1 LTVQS
6 SSKKFIPGRVL
17 RKTNGSPPAMG
28 FARGPRLWLDAA
40 IHGAFG
46 TSTTVMFSAIPSLDD
61 GLSSQRP
68 QLTLGAK
75 IRAINWGLV
84 LLVCA
89 ITGIGIALLYSA
101 AGGQWEPW
109 AKSQLIRF
117 VPGFVL
123 MLLIALIDVRLWLR
137 FAYPIYACVLALLI
151 VVEAMGHIGMGA
163 QRWINFGPF
172 VLQPSEL
179 MKPAVTLALARYF
192 HGLTLDQIGK
202 PLLLIPP
209 MLMVFLPVGLVLLQP
224 NLGTSL
230 LLTMCGAAIFFAA
243 GVRLWKFA
251 IVIAAALSA
260 IPIGWKF
267 LHDYQRQRVYTFL
280 DPETDPLGSGY
291 NILQSKI
298 ALGSGGLFG
307 KGFMMGTQSQLM
319 FLPEKHTDFIF
330 VVLAEEFGM
339 AGALGLLFLYFLL
352 LSYGVYITLSS
363 RNQFGRLV
371 GIGLTTTFFLY
382 MFVNVAMVMGLIPV
396 VGIPLPLVSYGG
408 TAMMTLLI
416 SVGLLLSVSVH
427 RETRIPR
434 SGLSDY

>member
-1 LTVQS
+1 MIT
-6 SSKKFIPGRVL
+6 
-17 RKTNGSPPAMG
+17 
-28 FARGPRLWLDAA
+28 
-40 IHGAFG
+40 AF
-46 TSTTVMFSAIPSLDD
+46 PSYDG
-61 GLSSQRP
+61 GLSPQRS
-68 QLTLGAK
+68 QLTLAAK
-75 IRAINWGLV
+75 FRMINWSLV
-84 LLVCA
+84 LLVCV
-89 ITGIGIALLYSA
+89 IYSIGVALLYSA
-101 AGGQWEPW
+101 AGGQWDPW
-109 AKSQLIRF
+109 AKSQMIKF
-117 VPGFVL
+117 VPGLIL
-123 MLLIALIDVRLWLR
+123 MLVIALVDIRLWLR
-137 FAYPIYACVLALLI
+137 FAYAIYGGMFLLLV
-151 VVEAMGHIGMGA
+151 VVEIMGHIGMGA

-179 MKPAVTLALARYF
+179 MKPALTLALARYF

-209 MLMVFLPVGLVLLQP
+209 MAMVFLPVGLVLLQP
-224 NLGTSL
+224 NLGTAL
-230 LLTMCGAAIFFAA
+230 LLTACGGAIFFTA

-251 IVIAAALSA
+251 LAICGGLAA
-260 IPIGWKF
+260 IPIGWEF

-280 DPETDPLGSGY
+280 DPETDPLGAGY

-339 AGALGLLFLYFLL
+339 AGAAALLFLYFLL
-352 LSYGVYITLSS
+352 LVYGVVITLSC

-371 GIGLTTTFFLY
+371 GVGLTTTFFLY

-408 TAMMTLLI
+408 TAMLTLLI
-416 SVGLLLSVSVH
+416 GVGLLLSVSVH
-427 RETRIPR
+427 REIRIPR
-434 SGLSDY
+434 SGLSDF

>member
-1 LTVQS
+1 
-6 SSKKFIPGRVL
+6 
-17 RKTNGSPPAMG
+17 
-28 FARGPRLWLDAA
+28 
-40 IHGAFG
+40 
-46 TSTTVMFSAIPSLDD
+46 MFSPFSSFDD
-61 GLSSQRP
+61 GVSARNP

-75 IRAINWGLV
+75 IRSINWGLV
-84 LLVCA
+84 LLICV
-89 ITGIGIALLYSA
+89 ITGVGIALLYSA
-101 AGGQWEPW
+101 AGGKWDPW

-117 VPGFVL
+117 VPGFAL
-123 MLLIALIDVRLWLR
+123 MLMMALIDIRLWLR
-137 FAYPIYACVLALLI
+137 FAYFIYFGVFLLLI
-151 VVEAMGHIGMGA
+151 VVEVMGHIGMGA

-172 VLQPSEL
+172 VIQPSEL
-179 MKPAVTLALARYF
+179 MKPALTLALARYF

-209 MLMVFLPVGLVLLQP
+209 MLMVFAPVGLVLLQP
-224 NLGTSL
+224 NLGTAL
-230 LLTMCGAAIFFAA
+230 LLTMCGAAIFFAS

-251 IVIAAALSA
+251 IAIGGALSA
-260 IPIGWKF
+260 IPIGWEF

-280 DPETDPLGSGY
+280 DPETDPLGAGY

-298 ALGSGGLFG
+298 ALGSGSLFG

-339 AGALGLLFLYFLL
+339 AGALGLLFLYCLL
-352 LSYGVYITLSS
+352 LSYGVYITLTC

-371 GIGLTTTFFLY
+371 GVGLTTTFFLY

-416 SVGLLLSVSVH
+416 GVGLLLSVSVH
-427 RETRIPR
+427 REIRIPR
-434 SGLSDY
+434 SGLADL